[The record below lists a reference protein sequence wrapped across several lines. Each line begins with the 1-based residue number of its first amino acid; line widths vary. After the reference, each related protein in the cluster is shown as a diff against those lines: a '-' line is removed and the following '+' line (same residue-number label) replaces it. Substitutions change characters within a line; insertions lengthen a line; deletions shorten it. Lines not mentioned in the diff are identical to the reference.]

1 MIIKYVGQES
11 ENNVLSSLHPLLLKA
26 MKGSSLSKKLMLYI
40 MSFGRLSESLIKD
53 RELNSIPLKY
63 CMNGLINCLKLI
75 QE

>member
-11 ENNVLSSLHPLLLKA
+11 ENNALSSLHPLLVKT

-40 MSFGRLSESLIKD
+40 MSFGRLSESLMSD

-63 CMNGLINCLKLI
+63 CISGLINCLKLI